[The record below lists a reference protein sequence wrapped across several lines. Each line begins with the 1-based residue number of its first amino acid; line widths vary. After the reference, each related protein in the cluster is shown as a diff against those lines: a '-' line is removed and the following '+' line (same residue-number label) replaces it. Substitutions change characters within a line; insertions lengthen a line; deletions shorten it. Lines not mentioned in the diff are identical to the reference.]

1 MKALSPRSDFRTLQ
15 TMGMLLLAFAA
26 TGCGSLLQR
35 TANLEDDEL
44 YLGRGEE
51 FVTDAEYLTYAYEQ
65 AGYSEAN
72 GQVDDS
78 SGRSGDGFQ
87 SSFGYVPQSLRGRS
101 MLRGYMTPY
110 GAAGFGPNPYDP
122 WGSSFYHGYGA
133 YNPGFVD
140 PYNTWGSTGMGG
152 GWGTSGWGINP
163 YVGGAWGMNGL
174 GMNPYAFQPYGG
186 GLYGPNPYGWGYGS
200 TYCNSSGFGGWG
212 IGDSYGSGTPI
223 VVAQRTPIW
232 ASSAINSNGGGGRLM
247 TNKSSNDQ
255 MGNEV
260 PPASQQPI
268 TLWRALDPSKEST
281 TRTNV
286 RSTSNSGRNSWG
298 VQGPDR
304 SRVSSRPSTTRPS
317 TTRPSSNQ
325 SNSRG
330 NSWSR
335 PSSSGSSRGTGSS
348 TRPSH
353 SRSSGGSTGRT
364 GGTNRSSGR
373 GGHPTR

>member
-1 MKALSPRSDFRTLQ
+1 
-15 TMGMLLLAFAA
+15 MGNQWM
-26 TGCGSLLQR
+26 
-35 TANLEDDEL
+35 
-44 YLGRGEE
+44 
-51 FVTDAEYLTYAYEQ
+51 
-65 AGYSEAN
+65 
-72 GQVDDS
+72 
-78 SGRSGDGFQ
+78 
-87 SSFGYVPQSLRGRS
+87 
-101 MLRGYMTPY
+101 
-110 GAAGFGPNPYDP
+110 
-122 WGSSFYHGYGA
+122 
-133 YNPGFVD
+133 
-140 PYNTWGSTGMGG
+140 
-152 GWGTSGWGINP
+152 GINP

-174 GMNPYAFQPYGG
+174 GMNPYIPTLRADFTAPI
-186 GLYGPNPYGWGYGS
+186 PMD
-200 TYCNSSGFGGWG
+200 
-212 IGDSYGSGTPI
+212 GDTEAPIAIRVDLAAGELEQLQSGTPI

-255 MGNEV
+255 MDNEV